1 MKHLEAT
8 LLFNFDFFLLYFLT
22 RWTFFFAWRSFMSLH
37 FSIDVL
43 CMYELWIFL
52 FWKIRCLIA
61 HHHHS
66 SFFTLRVPLWD
77 LRDADNIINH
87 IFLYHVWRSTVLF
100 LLAASFSSIYW
111 RSNGAFIHF
120 WNSFYQGLLQPP
132 ENWGCV
138 WFLRVL
144 KKPLK
149 RLFFGGGDFIAFLC
163 DNDLKTGR
171 TYVHPQNQT
180 CGAPAWNQYHVLLLV
195 PKGALNKRR
204 VSKWRSHRP
213 PFFFGSNSL
222 LVKE

>member
-1 MKHLEAT
+1 MLLLLLLCLLLHFTCDFKSFIALYLSDPSLMTIFFSQVILISMQQKNCPMKHLEAT

-138 WFLRVL
+138 WFLKVL
-144 KKPLK
+144 KKPQK
-149 RLFFGGGDFIAFLC
+149 CIFSGFYCIFM
-163 DNDLKTGR
+163 
-171 TYVHPQNQT
+171 
-180 CGAPAWNQYHVLLLV
+180 W
-195 PKGALNKRR
+195 
-204 VSKWRSHRP
+204 
-213 PFFFGSNSL
+213 
-222 LVKE
+222 

>member
-1 MKHLEAT
+1 
-8 LLFNFDFFLLYFLT
+8 
-22 RWTFFFAWRSFMSLH
+22 MSLH

-120 WNSFYQGLLQPP
+120 WNSFTKGYYILLKTGGACDFL
-132 ENWGCV
+132 GCSKNPKNV
-138 WFLRVL
+138 
-144 KKPLK
+144 
-149 RLFFGGGDFIAFLC
+149 FFGNFISFLC
-163 DNDLKTGR
+163 YNDLNTGR
-171 TYVHPQNQT
+171 TYVHPQNQA

-195 PKGALNKRR
+195 PKGASTNVESRNDALIDP
-204 VSKWRSHRP
+204 H
-213 PFFFGSNSL
+213 FSL
-222 LVKE
+222 AATAS

>member
-1 MKHLEAT
+1 MQQKNWPIKHPVQIQ
-8 LLFNFDFFLLYFLT
+8 LYFSILTFSSYISLT

-120 WNSFYQGLLQPP
+120 WNSFTKGYYSLLKIGG
-132 ENWGCV
+132 EWD
-138 WFLRVL
+138 FLGGAHAT
-144 KKPLK
+144 LK
-149 RLFFGGGDFIAFLC
+149 RL
-163 DNDLKTGR
+163 
-171 TYVHPQNQT
+171 
-180 CGAPAWNQYHVLLLV
+180 VLEFYCIFM
-195 PKGALNKRR
+195 
-204 VSKWRSHRP
+204 W
-213 PFFFGSNSL
+213 
-222 LVKE
+222 

>member
-1 MKHLEAT
+1 MQQKNWPIKHPVQIQ
-8 LLFNFDFFLLYFLT
+8 LYFSILTFSSYISLT

-66 SFFTLRVPLWD
+66 SFFTSRVPLWD

-120 WNSFYQGLLQPP
+120 WNSFTQGYYSL
-132 ENWGCV
+132 
-138 WFLRVL
+138 
-144 KKPLK
+144 
-149 RLFFGGGDFIAFLC
+149 
-163 DNDLKTGR
+163 LKTGGACDFLGNAHCSE
-171 TYVHPQNQT
+171 HP
-180 CGAPAWNQYHVLLLV
+180 
-195 PKGALNKRR
+195 KK
-204 VSKWRSHRP
+204 
-213 PFFFGSNSL
+213 PFLG
-222 LVKE
+222 